1 MANKQRGVILH
12 PFVLLYT
19 NDTFNVP
26 EALTLYAES
35 SEKAEEA
42 FELAFPD
49 ASVVWVVQTTSVN
62 DAYDTYHEESTF
74 EEAV

>member
-1 MANKQRGVILH
+1 MSNGLTLL

-35 SEKAEEA
+35 SEKAEET

-49 ASVVWVVQTTSVN
+49 ESVVWVVQAASIN
-62 DAYDTYHEESTF
+62 DAYATYHEESAM
-74 EEAV
+74 EDAV

>member
-1 MANKQRGVILH
+1 M
-12 PFVLLYT
+12 
-19 NDTFNVP
+19 P

-49 ASVVWVVQTTSVN
+49 ARVVWVVQTTSVN

-74 EEAV
+74 EETV

>member
-1 MANKQRGVILH
+1 MLNGVTLL

-19 NDTFNVP
+19 TDAFNVP

-49 ASVVWVVQTTSVN
+49 ARVVWVVQTTSVN

-74 EEAV
+74 EETV